1 MIHFEEV
8 EQVLGGKTDDVAPR
22 DDCPTAEM
30 VGAYIDGTLQAGLK
44 IDLEDH
50 ILRCDHC
57 LGTIE
62 IVCETARADEAT
74 GKSIGFEKIAG
85 ILESLRRKR
94 YWAGA
99 GRRVLDAAAEFFRP
113 PQLARFATVF
123 TLIIMIAGGAGLI
136 SRVNQPVPSEITLT
150 AYAFLPPEV
159 KGREES
165 VEDWRFNVSQ
175 LNINERFRIDAPIL
189 SGKDFWSLLFLDE
202 SGGLIERVLFEFKN
216 GHPTPFIR
224 LGSRAEKKANV
235 DAGRW
240 SWLIEWPAA
249 DLLKDHFGIVTVF
262 MLVTDDAPRQVDIE
276 GILAKFTP
284 EVMNGSEEDL
294 QRVVKKAGRGWLRN
308 FGIDS
313 IRYTKG

>member
-8 EQVLGGKTDDVAPR
+8 EQVLSGKKAHVAPR

-30 VGAYIDGTLQAGLK
+30 IGAYIDGTLPVGLK

-62 IVCETARADEAT
+62 ISCETARADEAI
-74 GKSIGFEKIAG
+74 GKSVGLERITD
-85 ILESLRRKR
+85 ILESIRRKR
-94 YWAGA
+94 VWTGA
-99 GRRVLDAAAEFFRP
+99 GRRVLGAAGEFFRP
-113 PQLARFATVF
+113 PQLVRFATVF

-136 SRVNQPVPSEITLT
+136 SRVNQSVPSEITLT
-150 AYAFLPPEV
+150 AYSFLPSEV

-175 LNINERFRIDAPIL
+175 LTANDRFRIDAPIL
-189 SGKDFWSLLFLDE
+189 TGKDFWSLLFLDE
-202 SGGLIERVLFEFKN
+202 SGGLIEQVFFEFKN
-216 GHPTPFIR
+216 GAPTPYIR
-224 LGSRAEKKANV
+224 LGSGTEKKVSV

-240 SWLIEWPAA
+240 SWLSEWPAA
-249 DLLKDHFGIVTVF
+249 DLFEDHFGMVTVL

-276 GILAKFTP
+276 GILAKFTS
-284 EVMNGSEEDL
+284 EAMNGSEEDL
-294 QRVVKKAGRGWLRN
+294 QRIVKRAGRGWLGN